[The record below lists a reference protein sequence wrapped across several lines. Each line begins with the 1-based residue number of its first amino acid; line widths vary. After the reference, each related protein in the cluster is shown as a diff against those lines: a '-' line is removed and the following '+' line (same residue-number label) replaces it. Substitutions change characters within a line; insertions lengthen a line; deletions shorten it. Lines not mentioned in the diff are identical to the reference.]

1 MGGTAG
7 YLKFDTT
14 LDTKGF
20 KSGISQITGET
31 KKGGGTIKN
40 IVAGLGIAKIASV
53 GLNAIKDSLGSAIKR
68 FDTLKNYPR
77 VMESLGYSTDEAKKS
92 INELSDGI
100 ESLPTSLDEIVSSAQ
115 SYTATLGN
123 MEKGTKTAIAV
134 NDMLLASG
142 KSMDEVTRANEAYN
156 KILSKGKVE
165 MDNWQSL
172 VEVAPAQMDQ
182 LAKSLLGAGANQ
194 RDLYDALRDGKIS
207 MEDFNNE
214 VIRLDKEGGAN
225 FASFKKQAKS
235 ATEGIATSFQNIKTA
250 IVKNVANIIGSIN
263 DKLEELGIG
272 TIQENL
278 DKVKGFIN
286 DVGKKA
292 QEVIPKMIELLYKL
306 RTPIM
311 LIVGALGAFKL
322 GMAGI
327 TIGKNVVERVGELKS
342 KFEGLQKVF
351 PALQNSK
358 VGNMLSSIGEQA
370 KGSASKVLEFAKAH
384 KGLAIGLGVAGV
396 AIGGMIAL
404 YKKSGGDA
412 DKMSE
417 MITSKIEQITK
428 VITDIASKLPAIINK
443 VLPKI
448 IKVFTEIIPQLI
460 QTITTAIPQV
470 LPVVVNGLVT
480 LITSLVSSI
489 PVLIPPLINGLIQI
503 VLALVSMIPVLIPPL
518 IKGAIQI
525 IMALVRALPTIIK
538 ALITALPT
546 IITAIIGGL
555 LKCLP
560 QLIIGAIQLVI
571 GLVKALPQIIKSLI
585 KQAPF
590 IIKQLVQALIQ
601 ASVGMW
607 KAGWQMI
614 KELWNGI
621 KQKIPETKQKIK
633 EFAKS
638 LPGKI
643 KEGISDIKDIG
654 INFVKGLW
662 NGIKSVKDWILSRI
676 REFGSSVLNGL
687 KKILKIKSPSRATME
702 IGVNFDLGM
711 IKGIEASKK
720 KVLKSVDMFGN
731 DILSKMQNA
740 VALETGNI
748 NASATLRAN
757 YGQTIV
763 VNSNIQADVIMDRTK
778 VGQAVTPVVSQTLK
792 KAGVR

>member
-31 KKGGGTIKN
+31 KKGGSTIKN
-40 IVAGLGIAKIASV
+40 IVGGLGIAKIASV
-53 GLNAIKDSLGSAIKR
+53 GLNAIKDSIGSAVSR
-68 FDTLKNYPR
+68 FDTLQNFPK
-77 VMESLGYSTDEAKKS
+77 VMQSLGFSAEESSKS
-92 INELSDGI
+92 INQLSDGI
-100 ESLPTSLDEIVSSAQ
+100 EGLPTSLDEIVQNTQLLTSS
-115 SYTATLGN
+115 LGDLG
-123 MEKGTKTAIAV
+123 KGTESAIAL
-134 NDMLLASG
+134 NDMFLAG
-142 KSMDEVTRANEAYN
+142 GQGAEAASRGLQQYN
-156 KILSKGKVE
+156 QMLAKGKV
-165 MDNWQSL
+165 DQQSWNTL
-172 VEVAPAQMDQ
+172 VEVAPGQ
-182 LAKSLLGAGANQ
+182 LNQVAKSLLGAGANQ
-194 RDLYDALRDGKIS
+194 KQLYSALQDGKIS
-207 MEDFNNE
+207 MEDFNNA
-214 VIRLDKEGGAN
+214 IIKLDKEGGKG
-225 FASFKKQAKS
+225 FESFRKQAES
-235 ATEGIATSFQNIKTA
+235 ATGGIATSFQNIKTA

-286 DVGKKA
+286 DAGKKA

-342 KFEGLQKVF
+342 KFEDLQKVF

-518 IKGAIQI
+518 IQGAIQI

-560 QLIIGAIQLVI
+560 QLITGAIQLVI

-621 KQKIPETKQKIK
+621 KQKIPEIKQKIK
-633 EFAKS
+633 EFAES

-643 KEGISDIKDIG
+643 KEGISNIKNIG
-654 INFVKGLW
+654 IDFVKGLW

-687 KKILKIKSPSRATME
+687 KKILKIKSPSRATMK

-763 VNSNIQADVIMDRTK
+763 VNSNIQADVMMDKQK
-778 VGQAVTPVVSQTLK
+778 VGQAVTPVVAQTIR
-792 KAGVR
+792 KAGA